1 MRVNDVDELS
11 VLQSITS
18 KMNGFL
24 YRQLN
29 DADFTLVYATPSIQK
44 LTGHPPADFIGNA
57 KLRLTSLTAREDEG
71 YVIEQM
77 QAALACKQTWTVD
90 YRIRNSRNEFV
101 WVREV
106 GSGVFD
112 ADGQLLYLEGLVV
125 EVQGERA
132 AQLKNARHM
141 TQLATA
147 SNAILGHVGEI
158 LQTIRT
164 LSILSFNARVEAA
177 RAGEQGKGFAV
188 VAEEMKRLA
197 DTTDRLARKVSSSM
211 DEVKGIMSAAG

>member
-1 MRVNDVDELS
+1 LSVDDVDELS
-11 VLQSITS
+11 VLQSITGR
-18 KMNGFL
+18 MNGFL

-29 DADFTLVYATPSIQK
+29 DADFTLIYATPSIQR

-57 KLRLTSLTAREDEG
+57 RLPLASLTAREDEG
-71 YVIEQM
+71 HVIEQV
-77 QAALACKQTWTVD
+77 QAALARRDTWTVD
-90 YRIRNSRNEFV
+90 YRIRNGRGEFV

-106 GSGVFD
+106 GAGVFD
-112 ADGQLLYLEGLVV
+112 AGGRLLYLEGLVV

-132 AQLKNARHM
+132 AQLKNQQHLAR
-141 TQLATA
+141 LSTA
-147 SNAILGHVGEI
+147 SNAILGHVGDI

-177 RAGEQGKGFAV
+177 RAGDQGRGFAV

-197 DTTDRLARKVSSSM
+197 DTTDRLARKVSSSVG
-211 DEVKGIMSAAG
+211 EVKDIMAGG